1 MKIPVIHQTD
11 LFRPYNDP
19 DDHWDL
25 ATVYS
30 LAYQEEINLKGIVI
44 DFPPEKYK
52 TSPDIMA
59 INQLNYITKKPVSV
73 SLGSQIPFK
82 KWHEKK
88 STYDKS
94 AALFILDILKKSK
107 YPVFNFLVGS
117 CRDVALAGKLE
128 PSLFKEKC
136 KRIYL
141 NVGTGSNEVPKS
153 LNMEY
158 NVKLDIEAYSAMF
171 DSPCPIYWLPCFQD
185 YISSDDEF
193 NVQEFGT
200 YFSFKQEEILKQLS
214 PQLQKYFNYSLI
226 PNMEINWLQYL
237 KQDVDKTLI
246 KKLGNQERNMW
257 NTACFFHA
265 VGKTITLDGEIVP
278 IEKDNNKSVFKFEP
292 IQVSCDQKG
301 ITKWDFDKTSQNRF
315 LFRIMDQ
322 KNYQNAMTKAL
333 KTTLM
338 KLP

>member
-82 KWHEKK
+82 KWQEKK

-107 YPVFNFLVGS
+107 EPLTIIMVGS

-153 LNMEY
+153 PNMEY

-171 DSPCPIYWLPCFQD
+171 DFPCPIYWLPCFQD
-185 YISSDDEF
+185 YISTIDEF
-193 NVQEFGT
+193 KVQEFGT

-214 PQLQKYFNYSLI
+214 PQLQKYFNYSLV

-237 KQDVDKTLI
+237 KHDVDQTLI
-246 KKLGNQERNMW
+246 KKLGNQVRNMW
-257 NTACFFHA
+257 NTACFFHV
-265 VGKTITLDGEIVP
+265 VGKTVTLDGEIVP
-278 IEKDNNKSVFKFEP
+278 IEKSNNNSIFTFEP
-292 IQVSCDQKG
+292 IQVTCNQTG

-315 LFRIMDQ
+315 LFRLMDQ
-322 KNYQNAMTKAL
+322 KNYQNAMIKAL
-333 KTTLM
+333 KATLM